1 MVGGLRPCDDGDTM
15 THPTSA
21 SHPAARHPSRPGSP
35 RRAHRDL
42 GASIAGGVAA
52 GLARHLAMPVLWVR
66 GFFVATAFLGGFGLM
81 LYAGLWM
88 FLPADQRFEVGA
100 PGLESATRTGK
111 RPGRRSRLRDAG
123 PAIALGALFFG
134 VVLGVEGIFGQGVLF
149 WPVVL
154 GIAGIGLL
162 WRQADEAQ
170 RERWID
176 SSGRIDPFRAVFG
189 SGGWAA
195 YGRIAAGLGL
205 IVTALIVFAIAAG
218 KATFAVPVL
227 VAGLLGLVGLAIV
240 VGPWAK
246 RLIDDL
252 GAERVERVRTQE
264 RADMAAH
271 LHDSVLQTLA
281 LIQKNAHDATTVAR
295 LARSQERD
303 LRQWLFEA
311 ETTDATTLAG
321 ALKEMAADVESQHPV
336 VVDVVTV
343 GDCDLDEA
351 LRPVVL
357 AAREAVVNV
366 AKHAGTQR
374 ADVYAETSPGAVDVF
389 VRDRGAGFDLGAV
402 ASDRHGVRS
411 SIVDRMERHGGR
423 ADVRSAP
430 GEGTEVRLHMTR
442 QTQHQTH
449 AQPEAQAHAQA
460 PDEENR

>member
-1 MVGGLRPCDDGDTM
+1 M
-15 THPTSA
+15 TPSSA
-21 SHPAARHPSRPGSP
+21 SSFPPAASTRPGGS
-35 RRAHRDL
+35 RRAYRDL
-42 GASIAGGVAA
+42 NASIAGGVAA
-52 GLARHLAMPVLWVR
+52 GLAEHLAVPVLWVR

-134 VVLGVEGIFGQGVLF
+134 VVLSVEGILGDGVLF

-154 GIAGIGLL
+154 GIAGVALL

-170 RERWID
+170 RERWMD
-176 SSGRIDPFRAVFG
+176 TSGRIDPFRAIFG

-195 YGRIAAGLGL
+195 YGRIAAGLGFIL
-205 IVTALIVFAIAAG
+205 TALIVFAVAAG
-218 KATFAVPVL
+218 QASFAVPVL
-227 VAGLLGLVGLAIV
+227 VAGLLGLLGLAIV
-240 VGPWAK
+240 VGPWVA
-246 RLIDDL
+246 RLASDL
-252 GAERVERVRTQE
+252 SAERVERVRTQE

-281 LIQKNAHDATTVAR
+281 LIQKNAHDSTTVAR
-295 LARSQERD
+295 LARSQERN
-303 LRQWLFEA
+303 LRRWLFEA
-311 ETTDATTLAG
+311 ETSDATTLAG
-321 ALKEMAADVESQHPV
+321 ALKELAADVESQHPV

-351 LRPVVL
+351 LRPIVL

-366 AKHAGTQR
+366 AKHAGTER
-374 ADVYAETSPGAVDVF
+374 ADVYAETTGSAVDVF
-389 VRDRGAGFDLGAV
+389 VRDRGAGFDLDAV
-402 ASDRHGVRS
+402 AADRHGVRS
-411 SIVDRMERHGGR
+411 SIVDRMSRHGGS

-430 GEGTEVRLHMTR
+430 GEGTEVRLHMPRTP
-442 QTQHQTH
+442 HPSH
-449 AQPEAQAHAQA
+449 
-460 PDEENR
+460 PDQEHR

>member
-1 MVGGLRPCDDGDTM
+1 M
-15 THPTSA
+15 TGSTSA
-21 SHPAARHPSRPGSP
+21 SHPSARHPSRPGSP

-42 GASIAGGVAA
+42 TASIAGGVAS
-52 GLARHLAMPVLWVR
+52 GLARHLAVPVLWVR

-88 FLPADQRFEVGA
+88 FLPADQHFEVGA

-154 GIAGIGLL
+154 GIAGIALL

-189 SGGWAA
+189 NGGWAA

-205 IVTALIVFAIAAG
+205 IVTALLVFAIAAG
-218 KATFAVPVL
+218 QATFAVPVL

-281 LIQKNAHDATTVAR
+281 LIQKNSHDATTVAR

-430 GEGTEVRLHMTR
+430 GEGTEVRLHMAR
-442 QTQHQTH
+442 HAQHQSPT
-449 AQPEAQAHAQA
+449 QPQPHAQA
-460 PDEENR
+460 SDEENR

>member
-1 MVGGLRPCDDGDTM
+1 MSNT
-15 THPTSA
+15 T
-21 SHPAARHPSRPGSP
+21 PGSTSHATPGSVPGWRAAQP
-35 RRAHRDL
+35 RRAYRDL
-42 GASIAGGVAA
+42 TAPVAGGVASGVA
-52 GLARHLAMPVLWVR
+52 THLAVPALWVR
-66 GFFVATAFLGGFGLM
+66 VFFVATALLGGFGLM
-81 LYAGLWM
+81 LYAGLWV
-88 FLPADQRFEVGA
+88 FLPADRGFEVSA

-123 PAIALGALFFG
+123 PAIAIGALLFG
-134 VVLGVEGIFGQGVLF
+134 VVLGFEGIFGQGALF

-154 GIAGIGLL
+154 AIAGIGLL

-189 SGGWAA
+189 NGGWAA
-195 YGRIAAGLGL
+195 YTRFAAGLGL
-205 IVTALIVFAIAAG
+205 ILTALIVFAVAAG
-218 KATFAVPVL
+218 QATFAVPVL

-240 VGPWAK
+240 VGPWAM

-252 GAERVERVRTQE
+252 GAERAERVRTQE

-281 LIQKNAHDATTVAR
+281 LIQKNSHDATTVAR

-311 ETTDATTLAG
+311 DTADATTLAG
-321 ALKEMAADVESQHPV
+321 ALKEMAADVETQHPV

-343 GDCDLDEA
+343 GDCDLDES
-351 LRPVVL
+351 LRPLVH

-374 ADVYAETSPGAVDVF
+374 ADVYAETTSGAVDVF
-389 VRDRGAGFDLGAV
+389 VRDRGAGFDVDGV
-402 ASDRHGVRS
+402 AHDRQGVRN
-411 SIVDRMERHGGR
+411 SIVDRMARHGGR

-430 GEGTEVRLHMTR
+430 GDGTEVRLHMPRSQSRSHPHTN
-442 QTQHQTH
+442 
-449 AQPEAQAHAQA
+449 
-460 PDEENR
+460 DEENR

>member
-1 MVGGLRPCDDGDTM
+1 MSDT
-15 THPTSA
+15 TPRATPAPAPAPTWR
-21 SHPAARHPSRPGSP
+21 AAQP
-35 RRAHRDL
+35 RRAYRDL
-42 GASIAGGVAA
+42 SAPVAGGVAS
-52 GLARHLAMPVLWVR
+52 GLAAHLAVPVLWVR
-66 GFFVATAFLGGFGLM
+66 VFFVATALLGGFGLM
-81 LYAGLWM
+81 LYAGLWV
-88 FLPADQRFEVGA
+88 FLPADQGFEVSA

-123 PAIALGALFFG
+123 PAIAIGALLFG
-134 VVLGVEGIFGQGVLF
+134 VVLGFEGIFGQGALF

-189 SGGWAA
+189 NGGWAA
-195 YGRIAAGLGL
+195 YTRFAAGLGL
-205 IVTALIVFAIAAG
+205 ILTALIVFAVAAG

-240 VGPWAK
+240 VGPWAM

-252 GAERVERVRTQE
+252 GAERAERVRTQE

-281 LIQKNAHDATTVAR
+281 LIQKNAHDSTTVAR

-311 ETTDATTLAG
+311 DTADATTLAG
-321 ALKEMAADVESQHPV
+321 ALKEMAADVEAQHPV

-343 GDCDLDEA
+343 GDCDLDES

-374 ADVYAETSPGAVDVF
+374 ADVYAETTAGAVDVF
-389 VRDRGAGFDLGAV
+389 VRDRGEGFDV
-402 ASDRHGVRS
+402 AGVAADRQGVRS
-411 SIVDRMERHGGR
+411 SIVDRMARHGGS

-430 GEGTEVRLHMTR
+430 GEGTEVRLHMPR
-442 QTQHQTH
+442 SQARSHSQT
-449 AQPEAQAHAQA
+449 